1 MQRAAAAAHQRMGL
15 APRMGYARMGSR
27 DRWNPAVRE
36 QENDG
41 PSISTGYLPTI
52 EYLNYLLPAAML
64 CGRLRRFPIILLV
77 SGVWFRLAG
86 SDPGQAALRLMGRDA
101 VHGRDRQP
109 PRRTG
114 SLAIDPNESRRAA
127 RGKSLASERW
137 TYRYPRFVFALSSY
151 TARRLTDIAQLP
163 PERISV
169 LRCPVNLDDFCPNGP
184 SWTGPPRRYL
194 LFVGRVD
201 DPRKN
206 VTALVRAYAPIA
218 ASVPD
223 LDLVLV
229 GRAQA
234 QDNAVTQLVRALGIS
249 HRVHFPGHQDGPTL
263 AALYRGAE
271 AFVMTSLQEGLG
283 IAVMEAQASGIPVV
297 IMRCGGSDEL
307 VETAHE
313 EDRNGWLVD
322 QGDEEGV
329 TRALRELATNRSLAR
344 RMGAAARRRA
354 ERDYSFDLFTSRLRE
369 VYRQVFAEVASELA

>member
-15 APRMGYARMGSR
+15 APRLGYARMGSR
-27 DRWNPAVRE
+27 DRWNPAVHE
-36 QENDG
+36 QECDR

-64 CGRLRRFPIILLV
+64 GGRLRRFPIIQLV
-77 SGVWFRLAG
+77 SGVHSASLVPILA
-86 SDPGQAALRLMGRDA
+86 
-101 VHGRDRQP
+101 
-109 PRRTG
+109 RRPFVSWVATPFMDE
-114 SLAIDPNESRRAA
+114 IVSRRA
-127 RGKSLASERW
+127 GPDLSLSIRMNHGLRAVNQRLERW

-151 TARRLTDIAQLP
+151 TARRLTDVA
-163 PERISV
+163 RIPADRLSV
-169 LRCPVNLDDFCPNGP
+169 LRCPVDLDEFCPNGP
-184 SWTGPPRRYL
+184 PWTGQPRRYL

-218 ASVPD
+218 AAFPD

-263 AALYRGAE
+263 ASLYRSAE

-307 VETAHE
+307 VETTHE
-313 EDRNGWLVD
+313 EDRNGWLVN
-322 QGDEEGV
+322 QGDEAGV
-329 TRALRELATNRSLAR
+329 TRALRELAVDRSLAR

-369 VYRQVFAEVASELA
+369 VYAQVFVEVARELA